1 MFNKK
6 SFFVYAFLIVIQ
18 IFLSAQTQLA
28 VPLGDPVYYVLE
40 QAQLRG
46 LCAYLPGAKPY
57 SRAKVLSI
65 IEEILNRN
73 ETRKFGGLTGA
84 EREILVQFR
93 ETFSP
98 NRMGLDL
105 VRGAYSVDHVWNDVY
120 FSGEFGFGVDFAF
133 AGGYYPVAGGY
144 SNDDPDDPFY
154 AGASHPE
161 SGDFFLDADTGI
173 SVSFKGDLGRNVSY
187 GLTLSGRV
195 LKSPRTVLGTYNNY
209 WDGFS
214 DRPGEYENRLL
225 TIYSGPLAYFP
236 YSYKKSWD
244 GFVWAIS
251 NVSNSS
257 QLAWPESVSIGYS
270 MTPEFAGTLLNGHIF
285 LRAAR
290 LDREWA
296 GMANNGSLVL
306 NQSAQPF
313 LALETTIVP
322 FNWLMISSL
331 TGVLEYHNAILPNN
345 YAEIK
350 DVAKTFQ
357 NSFSIVML
365 ELNYLNYFHVDF
377 GSSVVWSKRSEL
389 GYLFP
394 FADNFL
400 YQNNIGDF
408 DNMAMFLNLK
418 GQYPGLGKLWFSFFL
433 DEANPEKSFFELDR
447 MMYAYQAGGSIHIPW
462 WLPFSSATISYT
474 KIEPYNYSH
483 TRTIV
488 PWYGNAMM
496 EANYVNNGVSLGHYI
511 PPNSDEILFRL
522 ESIPVPQSMV
532 SMQYQLIRHGA
543 DYGSRAVDGSSLW
556 SELDPSGR
564 SEKPALRKYFLRDGA
579 YQWMHIFRFRGEYSL
594 TASMLPIKLFGEI
607 GGVYSY
613 FTDIEGEANSGSPG
627 SYNVIN
633 TPEYPHSLKFIAIL
647 GVQIFPK

>member
-1 MFNKK
+1 MPRQKKMCNKK
-6 SFFVYAFLIVIQ
+6 SFFVYFFLIVIQ
-18 IFLSAQTQLA
+18 ISLTAQTQLA

-46 LCAYLPGAKPY
+46 LCAFLPGAKPY
-57 SRAKVLSI
+57 SRAKVLSV
-65 IEEILNRN
+65 IEEILNNN
-73 ETRKFGGLTGA
+73 ETRKFGGLTEA
-84 EREILVQFR
+84 ERGILVRFR
-93 ETFSP
+93 EAFGP
-98 NRMGLDL
+98 NRMGFDPI
-105 VRGAYSVDHVWNDVY
+105 RGAYSVEHIWNDVY
-120 FSGEFGFGVDFAF
+120 FSGELGLGLDFTF
-133 AGGYYPVAGGY
+133 AGAYH
-144 SNDDPDDPFY
+144 S
-154 AGASHPE
+154 E

-173 SVSFKGDLGRNVSY
+173 SGSFKGDLGRNASY
-187 GLTLSGRV
+187 GFTLSGRV
-195 LKSPRTVLGTYNNY
+195 LKSPRAVLGTYNNY
-209 WDGFS
+209 WDGFT
-214 DRPGEYENRLL
+214 DRPGEYENREL

-236 YSYKKSWD
+236 YTYKKSWD
-244 GFVWAIS
+244 GFVWAVG

-257 QLAWPESVSIGYS
+257 QLAWPESFSIGYS
-270 MTPEFAGTLLNGHIF
+270 MMPELAGSLLNGHVF

-313 LALETTIVP
+313 LAMETTIVP

-357 NSFSIVML
+357 NSFSVVML
-365 ELNYLNYFHVDF
+365 ELNFRNYFHMDF
-377 GSSVVWSKRSEL
+377 GSSVVWPKRSEL

-400 YQNNIGDF
+400 YQNSIGDF
-408 DNMAMFLNLK
+408 DNLAMFVNLK
-418 GQYPGLGKLWFSFFL
+418 VQYPGLGKLWFSVFL
-433 DEANPEKSFFELDR
+433 DEANPEKRFFELDR
-447 MMYAYQAGGSIHIPW
+447 MMYAYQAGGSMPIPW
-462 WLPFSSATISYT
+462 RLPFSSATISYT
-474 KIEPYNYSH
+474 KNEPYNYTH

-488 PWYGNAMM
+488 PWYGDAMM

-522 ESIPVPQSMV
+522 ESIPFPQNMV

-564 SEKPALRKYFLRDGA
+564 SENPALRKYFLRDGA
-579 YQWMHIFRFRGEYSL
+579 YQWMHIFRLRGEQSL
-594 TASMLPIKLFGEI
+594 TASRLPLKLFCEI

-613 FTDIEGEANSGSPG
+613 FTDIEGEPNSGSPG
-627 SYNVIN
+627 SYKKID
-633 TPEYPHSLKFIAIL
+633 TQEYPHSLNFIAIL